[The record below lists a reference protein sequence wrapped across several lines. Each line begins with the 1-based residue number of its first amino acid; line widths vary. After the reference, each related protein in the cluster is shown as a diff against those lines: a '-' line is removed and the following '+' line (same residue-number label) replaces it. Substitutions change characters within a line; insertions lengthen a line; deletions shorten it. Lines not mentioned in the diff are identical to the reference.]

1 MRLTRPAK
9 PPERTFSVRELWHIA
24 RNPSRRAPRA
34 ADVLT
39 PQAASRGVPGDVV
52 SGRAFISLG
61 GAWRLRDVRLVA
73 VQPFLGELVRCAHLS
88 HLHRLDLSGNRIGDL
103 GAAELAASPFV
114 ADLRELV
121 LSGNDVSK
129 PPDMPDLTALDVSNN
144 PLRTFEFPRGLRRL
158 AASGC
163 GLPVGSLAPLTSLTE
178 LDASFSALGPPGADA
193 LAELSLPLRR
203 LDLSFNDIESAGA
216 EVLAFDELVS
226 LNLRANRI
234 TATDG
239 LAESPHF
246 GNVEE
251 LDLAVNPIGD
261 RGVVA
266 LMRGEAFGSLTR
278 LDVSNCGIT
287 DVGVAGLCESG
298 TLGGLRELSLAW
310 NPVGD
315 AAVRALV
322 ACPDLAGLRSLD
334 LTGTRMTLA
343 GAVALAESL
352 HLHLRTLALGENHRL
367 PPGAVRMLGERIG
380 TITA

>member
-9 PPERTFSVRELWHIA
+9 PPARPFTVRELWHIA

-39 PQAASRGVPGDVV
+39 PQAAPRGVPGDVA

-73 VQPFLGELVRCAHLS
+73 VQQYIGELVRCPHLS
-88 HLHRLDLSGNRIGDL
+88 HLHRLDLSGNRIGD
-103 GAAELAASPFV
+103 AAVAELAASPFV
-114 ADLRELV
+114 PELLELV
-121 LSGNDVSK
+121 LSGNDLSK
-129 PPDMPDLTALDVSNN
+129 PPEMPNLTALDVSNN
-144 PLRTFEFPRGLRRL
+144 PLRSFEFPRGLQRL
-158 AASGC
+158 GASGC
-163 GLPVGSLAPLTSLTE
+163 GLTVESLAPLTSLAE
-178 LDASFSALGPPGADA
+178 LDVSSNALGPSGADA
-193 LAELSLPLRR
+193 LAGLSLPLRR

-216 EVLAFDELVS
+216 EALAFDDLVS
-226 LNLRANRI
+226 LTLRANRI
-234 TATDG
+234 AATDG

-266 LMRGEAFGSLTR
+266 LLRGEAFGSLTR

-287 DVGVAGLCESG
+287 DVGVAGLCASG

-334 LTGTRMTLA
+334 LTGTRITFA
-343 GAVALAESL
+343 GAIALADSL
-352 HLHLRTLALGENHRL
+352 HFNLRTLTLGENHRL
-367 PPGAVRMLGERIG
+367 PPDAVRMLGERVG